1 MEIHIAKFLE
11 RFKSVGM
18 AESILK
24 DEVVKAVKEIARTDI
39 GKKDIQFRNG
49 DLVIEGS
56 SFLKAEL
63 LMKKSALMA
72 RLDRSFLNQKI
83 QNIR

>member
-39 GKKDIQFRNG
+39 EKKDIQFRNG

-56 SFLKAEL
+56 PFLKAEL
-63 LMKKSALMA
+63 LMKKNTLMA
-72 RLDRSFLNQKI
+72 RLDQTFLNQKI
-83 QNIR
+83 GNIR

>member
-24 DEVVKAVKEIARTDI
+24 DEVVKAVKEIARTEI
-39 GKKDIQFRNG
+39 SKKDVEFKNG
-49 DLVIEGS
+49 DLVIQGS
-56 SFLKAEL
+56 PFLKTEIY
-63 LMKKSALMA
+63 MKKAALFA
-72 RLDRSFLNQKI
+72 RLDQSFFDRKI
-83 QNIR
+83 GNIR

>member
-11 RFKSVGM
+11 RFKSVGL

-39 GKKDIQFRNG
+39 TKKNIRFQNG
-49 DLVIEGS
+49 DLVIQGS
-56 SFLKAEL
+56 SYLKAEL
-63 LMKKSALMA
+63 LMKKDMLMT
-72 RLDRSFLNQKI
+72 RLDQGFLNQKI
-83 QNIR
+83 SNIR